1 MALRIV
7 DGQEPGIRRIR
18 RGRGF
23 EYRDARG
30 RHIGDARTIERI
42 RALAIPPAWEDVWIC
57 AHQDGHLQA
66 TGVDAAGRT
75 QYRYHPEW
83 ARRAA
88 EAKFDRALDLARALP
103 AARRSVT
110 RDLRSGGTAPPTV
123 LAAGF
128 RMLDVALLRIGSEK
142 YAERHGSVGLCTLR
156 ARHVTVDGE
165 TVRLRFRGKSRVA
178 WETELEDPDLA
189 AVLERLRLR
198 APRPR
203 TRLLA
208 WQEDG
213 RWHRVRP
220 ADINEDVRART
231 GGDFTAKDF
240 RTIHATVI
248 AARSLART
256 GAAQT
261 ERARRRAER
270 TAVEETAV
278 ALGNTPSVARGS
290 YIDPRLFERYEQGL
304 TVRSDGRSIER
315 QLIELLP

>member
-7 DGQEPGIRRIR
+7 DGQKPGIRRIR

-30 RHIGDARTIERI
+30 RHLDDARTLERI

-57 AHQDGHLQA
+57 PHPDGHLQA

-110 RDLRSGGTAPPTV
+110 RDLRAGGMSRATV

-128 RMLDVALLRIGSEK
+128 RMLDVALLRVGSEE

-156 ARHVTVDGE
+156 ARHVAVDGE
-165 TVRLRFRGKSRVA
+165 TVRLRFRGKSSVP
-178 WETELEDPDLA
+178 WQTELEDPDLA
-189 AVLERLRLR
+189 AVLDQLRR
-198 APRPR
+198 RGSR

-208 WQEDG
+208 WREDG
-213 RWHRVRP
+213 PWHPVRP

-248 AARSLART
+248 AARSLARS
-256 GAAQT
+256 GAAET
-261 ERARRRAER
+261 AAAGRRAVR
-270 TAVEETAV
+270 LAVEETAL
-278 ALGNTPSVARGS
+278 ALGNTPAVARGS
-290 YIDPRLFERYEQGL
+290 YIDPRLFERYAQGL
-304 TVRSDGRSIER
+304 TVNPNGRSVEQ